1 LSLSGDFTQNPRAFS
16 DPEKFFNI
24 DRRAGK
30 GGQCNLPSREKGN
43 GGPLF
48 MPDLGLLLAP
58 PNVFLTVGVIFI
70 SGAAVFAYTGKVW
83 VRFSGWVYR
92 EKQPRVFWG
101 EVAAY
106 FLGGVF
112 LVGYFLYRVA

>member
-1 LSLSGDFTQNPRAFS
+1 MVAKFS
-16 DPEKFFNI
+16 
-24 DRRAGK
+24 AGAIRWEFL
-30 GGQCNLPSREKGN
+30 QASRKE
-43 GGPLF
+43 LLL
-48 MPDLGLLLAP
+48 MPDLDFVLTP
-58 PNVFLTVGVIFI
+58 PNVFLTVGIIFI

-106 FLGGVF
+106 FLGGAF
-112 LVGYFLYRVA
+112 LSDTSCLRFGNFRNEPSQKK